1 MRYNAHPAL
10 KIQAGKIISNQTKIR
25 PALGR
30 KMISGIVN
38 LVKKRCQSDKNSK
51 KVLILD
57 QVLKKKTLSQDCPDG
72 HIHCI
77 NICKKMLVV

>member
-1 MRYNAHPAL
+1 MVDIRASWPDYFEGGFKKLEMWLKSFAKMRYNAHPAL

-38 LVKKRCQSDKNSK
+38 LVKNVVNLTKTQK
-51 KVLILD
+51 K
-57 QVLKKKTLSQDCPDG
+57 C
-72 HIHCI
+72 
-77 NICKKMLVV
+77 